1 MRAANGNDK
10 ICLFMD
16 NLGVHISPRSKTEMR
31 RLKFRF
37 VYNLAYRPDLN
48 PIEFVFSQFK
58 RNFKALRARKLI
70 GELNISHEGLI
81 VKAVE
86 QLKK

>member
-1 MRAANGNDK
+1 
-10 ICLFMD
+10 MD
-16 NLGVHISPRSKTEMR
+16 NLGVHISPRSTTEMR